1 MPKPTKGAR
10 LGGGAAHERAMLA
23 NLAQSLFEHGR
34 ITTTETRAKR
44 LQPLAERLITKAK
57 RGDLHARRQVQAV
70 IRNKTIHVRNA
81 PGDAKTVVHR
91 LFTEIAPA
99 MADRNGGYTRITKVG
114 TRKGD
119 NAPLA
124 VIELVLEPV
133 DSKPSK
139 AAAKVTKKA
148 AAKKAEPVE
157 ETVIEEAVET
167 EEITEVEAAEAVE
180 TEGAE
185 VEADATEATEAGAE
199 EADSEKE

>member
-10 LGGGAAHERAMLA
+10 LGGGAAHERALLA

-57 RGDLHARRQVQAV
+57 RGDLHSRRQVQAV

-119 NAPLA
+119 NAQLV

-133 DSKPSK
+133 SAKPSK
-139 AAAKVTKKA
+139 AATKVTKKA
-148 AAKKAEPVE
+148 AEKVEPVE
-157 ETVIEEAVET
+157 ETVVNET
-167 EEITEVEAAEAVE
+167 VEAEEVAETPAEEVVE
-180 TEGAE
+180 AEETAE
-185 VEADATEATEAGAE
+185 VEADAVEATEADVE
-199 EADSEKE
+199 EADSTKE